1 MAQSPKER
9 KRAQRARDKE
19 AAERRAAGGLI
30 TVTLQIS
37 EGQRVALEN
46 CARVR
51 SLGRSPLSPAD
62 YIELL
67 IAEDVLKLGRQL
79 KELGETCCKKCG
91 DPLPGDL
98 AGCCHRGEAACWQT
112 QGGREL
118 ALKTF

>member
-19 AAERRAAGGLI
+19 AAERRGAGGLV

-37 EGQRVALEN
+37 EGQRAALEN

-79 KELGETCCKKCG
+79 KDLGKRAARSAGICSLAISLVVATVARR
-91 DPLPGDL
+91 L
-98 AGCCHRGEAACWQT
+98 AGKRKA
-112 QGGREL
+112 GGNWL
-118 ALKTF
+118 